1 MISVDIDLGRHMQSP
16 ETDHGNALAH
26 FANVD
31 PEAPERAARFLK
43 LLAHRDRL
51 KVLCCLI
58 DREVPVSEI
67 EAAVGAS
74 QSAISQH
81 LHRLKEEGIVKSR
94 RDGRR
99 IFYSI
104 ADPTVLSLI
113 MVLYQRFCAGEEGG
127 PAAG

>member
-1 MISVDIDLGRHMQSP
+1 MILVDVDLERHMQSP
-16 ETDHGNALAH
+16 ETDQENALAH

-31 PEAPERAARFLK
+31 PDAPERAARFLK

-58 DREVPVSEI
+58 DREVPVADI
-67 EAAVGAS
+67 EAVVGAS
-74 QSAISQH
+74 QSAVSQH

-127 PAAG
+127 PATG

>member
-1 MISVDIDLGRHMQSP
+1 MISVNIDLERHMHSP
-16 ETDHGNALAH
+16 ETDHENALAH

-31 PEAPERAARFLK
+31 PDAPERAARFLK

-99 IFYSI
+99 KFYSI

-113 MVLYQRFCAGEEGG
+113 MVLYQRFCAGEEGD